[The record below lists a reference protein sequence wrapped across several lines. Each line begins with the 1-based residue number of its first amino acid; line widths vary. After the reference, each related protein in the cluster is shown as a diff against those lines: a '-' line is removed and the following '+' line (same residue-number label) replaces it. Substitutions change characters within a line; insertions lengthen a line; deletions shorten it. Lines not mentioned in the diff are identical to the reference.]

1 MARISSN
8 NVNEKSIIDY
18 IICNN
23 KLTKHIA
30 EVIVDKKQDF
40 VLTGKKK
47 TDHNTIFLK
56 IPAEPK
62 ISSKEK

>member
-1 MARISSN
+1 MARINSN

-30 EVIVDKKQDF
+30 EVIVDKKTRF
-40 VLTGKKK
+40 C
-47 TDHNTIFLK
+47 TDR
-56 IPAEPK
+56 
-62 ISSKEK
+62 KEKN